1 MVSCSVEASVSNS
14 GILRGFEGEGG
25 EPRFPGIGSLRGC
38 EEEEGGALISRNS
51 GILRGCEREGGRH
64 RIVRV
69 VFRGGVVCETVAYAG
84 VDGTDMHTY
93 PVYSLNATKP

>member
-51 GILRGCEREGGRH
+51 EGVREG
-64 RIVRV
+64 
-69 VFRGGVVCETVAYAG
+69 RGETS
-84 VDGTDMHTY
+84 DRE
-93 PVYSLNATKP
+93 SCF